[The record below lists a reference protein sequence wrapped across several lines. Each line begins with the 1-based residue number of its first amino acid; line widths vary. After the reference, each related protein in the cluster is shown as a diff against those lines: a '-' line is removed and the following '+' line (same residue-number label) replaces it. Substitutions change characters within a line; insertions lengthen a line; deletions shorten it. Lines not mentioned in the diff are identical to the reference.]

1 VEGGRPAA
9 WTSALMVEMDFLA
22 EVRERS
28 TTAPWAPERQ
38 KAVRICWPSPW
49 DALM

>member
-1 VEGGRPAA
+1 
-9 WTSALMVEMDFLA
+9 MVEMDFLA